1 LAAAASSLDRQKS
14 RQFLPSE
21 RLTNARASMPA
32 EILALGLSCVSLT
45 PQLKRE

>member
-1 LAAAASSLDRQKS
+1 LKA
-14 RQFLPSE
+14 FGE
-21 RLTNARASMPA
+21 RLRTRGASVVRGRAINARASLPA